1 MSAMATV
8 TLELRGKL
16 QFFVI
21 RGSQLFSTW
30 KTTEDSSAS
39 WEHLRPFEPNPGRI
53 DNVSAGLLSDG
64 RAQLFATR
72 GDQIFTIWKEN
83 TNENSAW
90 VSGRGAAWDSFSP

>member
-8 TLELRGKL
+8 TLELNEKL

-30 KTTEDSSAS
+30 KTSDNSNAS
-39 WEHLRPFEPNPGRI
+39 WEPLHPFEPNPGRI
-53 DNVSAGLLSDG
+53 DNISAGLLSDG

-72 GDQIFTIWKEN
+72 GDQILTIWKAS
-83 TNENSAW
+83 TNENSDW
-90 VSGRGAAWDSFSP
+90 VSGRGEAWDSFNP